1 MIETH
6 QSHTMLYT
14 VSSIFTKTLIEF
26 FILTKRKRRNVN
38 LVMIDFFGFFVRK
51 GEKDVFGKKV
61 DDIF

>member
-1 MIETH
+1 
-6 QSHTMLYT
+6 MLYT